1 MIIWV
6 LFSREKQEHTSMFL
20 NWWVTTDECAVCDE
34 QIVMGREETMINAN
48 RSTQLAVQSCT
59 VKIVK

>member
-1 MIIWV
+1 
-6 LFSREKQEHTSMFL
+6 MFL